1 MQCVLLLLGS
11 DHSTVTPIFTV
22 QSQYILVVSKFLI
35 LLQGVAVN
43 VPTYNWTHICR
54 AVNLEVEFSL
64 WFAFQNGGAS

>member
-1 MQCVLLLLGS
+1 MQCVLLLLSS

-22 QSQYILVVSKFLI
+22 QSQYILVVSRVLM

-43 VPTYNWTHICR
+43 VPIYNWTHIFR

-64 WFAFQNGGAS
+64 WFVFQNGGGS